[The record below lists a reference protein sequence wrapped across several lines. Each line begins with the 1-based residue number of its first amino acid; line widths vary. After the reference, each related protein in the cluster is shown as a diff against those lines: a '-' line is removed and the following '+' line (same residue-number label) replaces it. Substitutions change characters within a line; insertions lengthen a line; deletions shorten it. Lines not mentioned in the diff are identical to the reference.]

1 MTKIGKFRGYEVYR
15 LSDMEW
21 GDMDTRDLDRIFV
34 VGRDVFFHDARVG
47 TIDSWNQLH
56 DFDERYFAEVEHE
69 AQKRKEAIKKITLSP
84 GTLTFTAENAQ
95 WNTAAMVKAG
105 MVAETEVPRTSQSVQ
120 GSVDPAAAIDSF
132 MNGWRSFIDNEIADL
147 LTKELDYETC

>member
-15 LSDMEW
+15 LSDHEW

-34 VGRDVFFHDARVG
+34 VGRDVYFHDTKVG
-47 TIDSWNQLH
+47 AIDTWNQLH
-56 DFDERYFAEVEHE
+56 DFDERYFMEVEHE
-69 AQKRKEAIKKITLSP
+69 AQKRKEAMQKIELGP
-84 GTLTFTAENAQ
+84 GTLTFTAENAK
-95 WNTAAMVKAG
+95 WNTEAAK
-105 MVAETEVPRTSQSVQ
+105 TEVPQSAQ
-120 GSVDPAAAIDSF
+120 GSVDPAAAVDSF

>member
-15 LSDMEW
+15 LSDEEW

-34 VGRDVFFHDARVG
+34 VGRDVFFHDTKVG
-47 TIDSWNQLH
+47 TIDTWNQLH
-56 DFDERYFAEVEHE
+56 DFDERYFAEVEQE
-69 AQKRKEAIKKITLSP
+69 AQRRKEAMQKIELSP
-84 GTLTFTAENAQ
+84 GTLTFTAEH
-95 WNTAAMVKAG
+95 
-105 MVAETEVPRTSQSVQ
+105 AETEVSRASKPVQ
-120 GSVDPAAAIDSF
+120 GSVDPAAAVDSF

>member
-15 LSDMEW
+15 LTNEQW
-21 GDMDTRDLDRIFV
+21 QDMDTRDLDKIFV

-47 TIDSWNQLH
+47 TIDTWNQLH
-56 DFDERYFAEVEHE
+56 DFDERYFAEVEQE
-69 AQKRKEAIKKITLSP
+69 AQRRKEEIKKIELRS
-84 GTLTFTAENAQ
+84 GTLTFTAEKAQ
-95 WNTAAMVKAG
+95 WSSNGMTKAG
-105 MVAETEVPRTSQSVQ
+105 VVAETEVPRASQPVQ
-120 GSVDPAAAIDSF
+120 GSVDPAAAVDSF

>member
-15 LSDMEW
+15 LSDEEW

-69 AQKRKEAIKKITLSP
+69 AQRRKEAVKKITLSP
-84 GTLTFTAENAQ
+84 GTLTFTAENAK
-95 WNTAAMVKAG
+95 WNTDVMVKAG
-105 MVAETEVPRTSQSVQ
+105 MVAETEVPRTSKPVQ
-120 GSVDPAAAIDSF
+120 GSVDPAAAVDSF
-132 MNGWRSFIDNEIADL
+132 MNGWRNFIDNEIADL
-147 LTKELDYETC
+147 LMKELDYEAC

>member
-15 LSDMEW
+15 LSDHEW

-34 VGRDVFFHDARVG
+34 VGRDVYFHDARVG

-69 AQKRKEAIKKITLSP
+69 AQRRKEAKQKIELNP
-84 GTLTFTAENAQ
+84 GTLSFTAE
-95 WNTAAMVKAG
+95 M
-105 MVAETEVPRTSQSVQ
+105 EVPRTSKPVQ
-120 GSVDPAAAIDSF
+120 GSMDPAAAVDSF

>member
-15 LSDMEW
+15 LTDEQW
-21 GDMDTRDLDRIFV
+21 QDMDTRDLDQIFV
-34 VGRDVFFHDARVG
+34 VGRTVIFHDTKVG
-47 TIDSWNQLH
+47 TIDTWNQLH
-56 DFDERYFAEVEHE
+56 DFDEECFAKVERE

-95 WNTAAMVKAG
+95 WNTAAMV
-105 MVAETEVPRTSQSVQ
+105 AETEVPRTSQSVQ
-120 GSVDPAAAIDSF
+120 GSVDPAAAVDSF

>member
-15 LSDMEW
+15 LSDEEW
-21 GDMDTRDLDRIFV
+21 GDMDTRDLDKIFV

-47 TIDSWNQLH
+47 TIDTWNQLH

-69 AQKRKEAIKKITLSP
+69 AQRRKEAVKKITLSP

-95 WNTAAMVKAG
+95 WSAKA
-105 MVAETEVPRTSQSVQ
+105 AETEVPQSAQ
-120 GSVDPAAAIDSF
+120 SSVDPAAAVDSF

-147 LTKELDYETC
+147 LAKELDYEVC

>member
-15 LSDMEW
+15 LSDHEW

-34 VGRDVFFHDARVG
+34 VGRDVFFHDTKVG
-47 TIDSWNQLH
+47 TIDTWNQLH

-69 AQKRKEAIKKITLSP
+69 AQRRKEAMPKIELGP
-84 GTLTFTAENAQ
+84 GTLTFTAENA
-95 WNTAAMVKAG
+95 
-105 MVAETEVPRTSQSVQ
+105 ETQVPRTSKPAQ
-120 GSVDPAAAIDSF
+120 GSMDPAAAVDSF